1 MRPAIII
8 VGWLLVGLV
17 VGCGPDQR
25 QAAEHPSGEPR
36 QGRTLTLAHRYEP
49 PSLATKVTAS
59 NGPLS
64 TTRLF
69 NAALALYDDQGAA
82 RPYLAQE
89 LPRLDTDSWRVFPDG
104 RMETTH

>member
-1 MRPAIII
+1 MRPVIIV
-8 VGWLLVGLV
+8 VGWLLIGLL
-17 VGCGPDQR
+17 VGCGPGQR
-25 QAAEHPSGEPR
+25 PTAERRGGETR

-69 NAALALYDDQGAA
+69 NAALTLEHKLIGVHIF
-82 RPYLAQE
+82 
-89 LPRLDTDSWRVFPDG
+89 W
-104 RMETTH
+104 